1 MAKKE
6 KAGHRQ
12 RLRERFL
19 AGEAGSVYVIFRPAA
34 LPDKA
39 KVTGEVGTKLG
50 LSEDQVQIIQNLVED
65 KAITELMN
73 LIGRRN
79 RTKFRDQALRPLI
92 DDGLIEMAIP
102 DRPRSSKQKYRL
114 TAKGLAVVQSSKFES
129 SRSGGDRGED

>member
-1 MAKKE
+1 MESCTMAKKE

-50 LSEDQVQIIQNLVED
+50 LSKDQVQGPSPQ
-65 KAITELMN
+65 T
-73 LIGRRN
+73 
-79 RTKFRDQALRPLI
+79 
-92 DDGLIEMAIP
+92 P
-102 DRPRSSKQKYRL
+102 DRRWAHLDDHPGQAAEQQAEVSAHRQRV
-114 TAKGLAVVQSSKFES
+114 GGGSKFKV
-129 SRSGGDRGED
+129 